1 MVSRAGVATVF
12 AELDELKPANLT
24 ADKAF
29 DPNAILQQL
38 ESTGTQA
45 VIPSRANRLEQRALD
60 EQLYASRNL
69 VERFFRRIRQL
80 RWIATRYDKLSERVS
95 SFVMLNDYLAGE
107 CAHLKSSHHFKVVP
121 ELLHG

>member
-1 MVSRAGVATVF
+1 LVSRAGVATVF

-80 RWIATRYDKLSERVS
+80 RWIATRYDKLSELVS
-95 SFVMLNDYLAGE
+95 SFVVLKDYLAGDV
-107 CAHLKSSHHFKVVP
+107 LI
-121 ELLHG
+121 